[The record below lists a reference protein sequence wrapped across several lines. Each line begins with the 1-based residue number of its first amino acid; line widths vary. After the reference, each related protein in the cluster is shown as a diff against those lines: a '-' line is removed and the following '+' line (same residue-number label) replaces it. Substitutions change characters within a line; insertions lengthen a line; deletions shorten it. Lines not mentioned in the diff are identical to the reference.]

1 MAIKFKI
8 KDSGPVKFHINSGAT
23 IFRTNMAIV
32 AKPMDVYEESYE
44 FTPSASTQ
52 IIPVKDK
59 TPYADITINPIPN
72 NYGLIT
78 WNGATL
84 TVS

>member
-1 MAIKFKI
+1 MAIKFRI
-8 KDSGPVKFHINSGAT
+8 PDSGPVKFHIVSSSVNLKT
-23 IFRTNMAIV
+23 DVVIIE
-32 AKPMDVYEESYE
+32 KPTDVYEGSYE
-44 FTPSASTQ
+44 FTPTASTQ
-52 IIPVKDK
+52 TIFVKDK
-59 TPYADITINPIPN
+59 TPYKDITINPIPN